1 MTAPA
6 RRTGVRRR
14 VLWSSSFNMSAS
26 RYERDVT
33 AEIGFRLSATRVTSS
48 FALVRSGGPLP
59 ARAQSAVGPAKTS
72 SPRSC
77 CNGRVRSIV
86 IAGYLSCG
94 DGCSVSARM
103 LMMLISRQI
112 DVVTTGAD
120 AQAELRLS
128 VTHPQFSMM
137 HFV

>member
-1 MTAPA
+1 
-6 RRTGVRRR
+6 
-14 VLWSSSFNMSAS
+14 
-26 RYERDVT
+26 
-33 AEIGFRLSATRVTSS
+33 
-48 FALVRSGGPLP
+48 
-59 ARAQSAVGPAKTS
+59 
-72 SPRSC
+72 
-77 CNGRVRSIV
+77 
-86 IAGYLSCG
+86 
-94 DGCSVSARM
+94 M